1 MVITFVCDVLGQ
13 ENNGTTIATMNV
25 IRSLRA
31 KGHEVR
37 IVCPDQDKL
46 GQPGYYVVPAIN
58 FGIFS
63 HYVASNGVCPAS
75 GKDLGP
81 LKEALEGCD
90 IVHFNFC
97 GMLSGKA
104 CDYAHSLGIPCTASL
119 HTQAENFTNHVKME
133 NFYPANKLVYTWLYR
148 SLFSKV
154 DAIHYPSKFIH
165 DLFEKVNRFHSKS
178 YVISNGIQ
186 KAFQRE
192 AVERPVEYQGKFI
205 IVYTA
210 RYSTEKAH
218 KQLLKA
224 MKYSTHRND
233 ILLILPGAGPLEAKL
248 KKEAKKWC
256 VNPPVFGF
264 HSRDEMVKI
273 LNYADLYCHVGT
285 VDIEPVSFLEAIS
298 VGICPVLTDSP
309 RSAVSGFALNQRNVY
324 DHRSSKDL
332 AKHIDYWFEHPI
344 ERKQNADS
352 YLGYA
357 DKFDFQRS
365 MDAME
370 KMFLETI
377 DEYRHN
383 HQEALELKEK
393 EA

>member
-25 IRSLRA
+25 IRSLRS

-37 IVCPDQDKL
+37 IVCPDQDKI

-119 HTQAENFTNHVKME
+119 HTQAENFTNHLKLE

-165 DLFEKVNRFHSKS
+165 DLFEKVNHFHSKS

-192 AVERPVEYQGKFI
+192 AVERPAEYKDKFI
-205 IVYTA
+205 I
-210 RYSTEKAH
+210 
-218 KQLLKA
+218 
-224 MKYSTHRND
+224 
-233 ILLILPGAGPLEAKL
+233 KL
-248 KKEAKKWC
+248 RKEAKKWC

-264 HSRDEMVKI
+264 HSREEMVKI

-309 RSAVSGFALNQRNVY
+309 RSAVSGFALDQRNVY